1 MLARIV
7 VGTVLAAAG
16 SVEAFWRLPCGNSVV
31 VERGDTIVSPGSV
44 SGHVHNILGGS
55 NFGLDT
61 TFDSLRQSACTSYFQ
76 WANGSFT
83 DVNVVGGG
91 LIYYLPR
98 NNTADTTN
106 VTAFPDGFR
115 MLTGNPFK
123 RSYDGSPTAEAV
135 GWNCL
140 GSNLPATRN
149 PWLPNVNCPD
159 GLRGEV
165 RFPSCW
171 NGVDLDSSDHFSHMA
186 YPIGGETGPCPAGYP
201 VRLVTLFY
209 EIMYDVDS
217 WKNLWPQAMN
227 TSQPFVLAMG
237 DPTGYGWHGD
247 FYNGWDRQ
255 ILQTAIDNCTSDS
268 GIIEYCTVFDL
279 YDPNHECRKTPDFD
293 EIVLGTLPSLPGCN
307 PVTGE
312 GPAAIPCSDPT
323 SPPVFSDPVAYNGSA
338 PPPGSSVLSNAPQVV
353 PSYVSSSHSNW
364 TYQGCYSD
372 LAPGRVLPNGLT
384 TVNKTVESC
393 IEACDSRGY
402 VFCGVEYHGE
412 CWGANALSPN
422 STDQG
427 YGACG
432 LTCTDNPL
440 QYCGGT
446 GGVTGATFELYTRP
460 TPPTSTSTSASKT
473 SIGQASSTVVS
484 ANSTAPLSSA
494 SAPVTTWYSANPTA
508 SVPPNSSI
516 ALSTNS
522 LASSAILS
530 AASSSAISLTASS
543 LASPS
548 VSSSVISSSSVSSTV
563 LPSVSSTV
571 ASTIASSTASSSVS
585 SASPSAS
592 ASASTKLLTDPNW
605 KYSGCWSDL
614 VNGGRSLPNT
624 LTGLSNFTIESC
636 IAVADAQHFAVAGLS
651 YMGECYAAPA
661 LSLYSTELDAS
672 RCTMTCRN
680 APNETCGGSDALDV
694 YTMTQREV
702 VTGPTNAQLKTFGQW
717 TYDACYSDLVNNQR
731 SLPTQITNANQTI
744 EACLDACT
752 DKGATVCGL
761 SYYHECW
768 MTSTNISSA
777 STVLD
782 DTRCR
787 FPCAG
792 NPLEMCGGNAAL
804 SVWRLTPV
812 TTQAKIVAPASAS
825 STTLASDAT
834 TASSRR
840 TMRKT
845 SRKKP

>member
-1 MLARIV
+1 MFARIA
-7 VGTVLAAAG
+7 VGTLLAAAG
-16 SVEAFWRLPCGNSVV
+16 SVEAFWRLPCGNSLV
-31 VERGDTIVSPGSV
+31 VERGDTIVSPGRV

-61 TFDSLRQSACTSYFQ
+61 TFDSLRQSACTSCLVKQDMSNYWTPQLYFQ

-98 NNTADTTN
+98 NNAADTTN

-149 PWLPNVNCPD
+149 PWLPNVNCPN

-255 ILQTAIDNCTSDS
+255 VLQTAIDTCTSDS
-268 GIIEYCTVFDL
+268 GVIEYCTVFDL
-279 YDPNHECRKTPDFD
+279 YDPSHECRKTPDFD

-312 GPAAIPCSDPT
+312 GPAATPCSDPT
-323 SPPVFSDPVAYNGSA
+323 SPPVFSNPAAYNGSA
-338 PPPGSSVLSNAPQVV
+338 PPPGSPVLSNEPQVV
-353 PSYVSSSHSNW
+353 SSYVSSSHSNW

-412 CWGANALSPN
+412 CWGGNALSPN

-460 TPPTSTSTSASKT
+460 APPKTTSATASKT
-473 SIGQASSTVVS
+473 STASAISTAVS
-484 ANSTAPLSSA
+484 ANSTKASLTVSLS
-494 SAPVTTWYSANPTA
+494 
-508 SVPPNSSI
+508 
-516 ALSTNS
+516 
-522 LASSAILS
+522 
-530 AASSSAISLTASS
+530 ASSSVVANATASIS
-543 LASPS
+543 AN
-548 VSSSVISSSSVSSTV
+548 SSSVLPTSTLAPSTVSSAVSSTAIASSVSST
-563 LPSVSSTV
+563 SF
-571 ASTIASSTASSSVS
+571 IASSTVSSTLS

-592 ASASTKLLTDPNW
+592 ASTKLLTNPNW

-624 LTGLSNFTIESC
+624 LTGSSDFTIESC
-636 IAVADAQHFAVAGLS
+636 LAVADAQGFAVAGLS

-661 LSLYSTELDAS
+661 LGLYSTQLDAS
-672 RCTMTCRN
+672 KCTMTCKN
-680 APNETCGGSDALDV
+680 AANETCGGSDALDV
-694 YTMTQREV
+694 YTSTQRPV
-702 VTGPTNAQLKTFGQW
+702 VTGPTNTQLKTFGQW
-717 TYDACYSDLVNNQR
+717 NYDACYSDLVNNQR
-731 SLPTQITNANQTI
+731 SLPTQITNANQTV

-768 MTSTNISSA
+768 MTTTNISSA

-782 DTRCR
+782 DTSCR

-792 NPLEMCGGNAAL
+792 NPLEMCGGSGAL
-804 SVWRLTPV
+804 SVWRLTPASAN
-812 TTQAKIVAPASAS
+812 AKIAAPASAG
-825 STTLASDAT
+825 STTLASAAA

-845 SRKKP
+845 SRRRP